1 MTETLLTKC
10 PHCGTTFRL
19 TQAQLD
25 IAGGAVRCGACY
37 QVFHASEHIVKTA
50 VVEEIRTKPAPP
62 RPDPVQEAFNLDSGK
77 GLDPY
82 DASAFALDTPD
93 SDLFSEDYRAS
104 LDSEPDS
111 DEFELPD
118 TGSRKKKKGT
128 DESWAE
134 ELLKELGED
143 EPDDDLIHDEAPV
156 AGKKKAAP
164 GAISSADNA
173 FSLDDD
179 DIAPAKPPKKK
190 KSGDD
195 LSDTF
200 KTLGMFGSDDP
211 FSISNI
217 EEEEFGASNVSDD
230 ESWAKAMLDELE
242 EDQNP
247 RAKKKDEGLSILMEE
262 PEKPEDRNPFAAR
275 ELARTKREA
284 VQRAKS
290 EQVKQPKQKKVVRE
304 ENEPEETSKPKDLR
318 NSETEDFFRLLEE
331 PLNAEPLPQAEPAPE
346 LEGLED
352 LEEDLKDTAVKPS
365 KLFTDSEDIINRQVR
380 LSALHYGDEEPE
392 KRPLNTALM
401 VLGSLILALVL
412 AGQYVYFNFNDV
424 ALNPSLR
431 PWLELVC
438 KQAGC
443 TLPSQSDLTKLSS
456 SNLVVRSHPHERN
469 ALVVDAIIKN
479 TADFEQPF
487 PVIQLN
493 FADINNTPLAKRR
506 FQPREYITDTSID
519 IQRMPPNTPIH
530 LTLEIVDP
538 GKQAVNYQLEFLPA
552 NTPN

>member
-10 PHCGTTFRL
+10 PHCSTTFRL

-62 RPDPVQEAFNLDSGK
+62 RPDPVQEAFSLEDDK

-82 DASAFALDTPD
+82 DSSAFNLDSPD
-93 SDLFSEDYRAS
+93 ADLFSEDYRAS
-104 LDSEPDS
+104 LDSEAEI
-111 DEFELPD
+111 DELELPD
-118 TGSRKKKKGT
+118 TGSSRKKKKSS

-134 ELLKELGED
+134 DLLKELGD
-143 EPDDDLIHDEAPV
+143 DSTDDLIHDEAPA
-156 AGKKKAAP
+156 AGKKKP
-164 GAISSADNA
+164 STISSADSA

-179 DIAPAKPPKKK
+179 DITPAKPAKKK

-211 FSISNI
+211 FSISQI
-217 EEEEFGASNVSDD
+217 EEEELAGSNVSDD

-247 RAKKKDEGLSILMEE
+247 RKKDEGLSILMEE
-262 PEKPEDRNPFAAR
+262 PEKPEDKNPFATR

-284 VQRAKS
+284 VQRAKA
-290 EQVKQPKQKKVVRE
+290 EQVKQPKAKTPKDARE
-304 ENEPEETSKPKDLR
+304 ATGETSEPKNLR
-318 NSETEDFFRLLEE
+318 NSETEDFFRLLET
-331 PLNAEPLPQAEPAPE
+331 PLSAEPLPQPEAALE
-346 LEGLED
+346 LEELKD
-352 LEEDLKDTAVKPS
+352 LEEDLKDTTIKPS
-365 KLFTDSEDIINRQVR
+365 KLFTDSEDMINRQVR
-380 LSALHYGDEEPE
+380 LSALHYADEEPE
-392 KRPLNTALM
+392 RRPLKAALM
-401 VLGSLILALVL
+401 VLGSLLLLLVL
-412 AGQYVYFNFNDV
+412 AGQYVYFNFSDV
-424 ALNPSLR
+424 SRNPSLR
-431 PWLELVC
+431 PWLELLC

-443 TLPSQSDLTKLSS
+443 ALPGQVDLTRLSS

-493 FADINNTPLAKRR
+493 FADLNNTPLAHRQ

-538 GKQAVNYQLEFLPA
+538 GKQAVNYQLEFLPS
-552 NTPN
+552 TPAK